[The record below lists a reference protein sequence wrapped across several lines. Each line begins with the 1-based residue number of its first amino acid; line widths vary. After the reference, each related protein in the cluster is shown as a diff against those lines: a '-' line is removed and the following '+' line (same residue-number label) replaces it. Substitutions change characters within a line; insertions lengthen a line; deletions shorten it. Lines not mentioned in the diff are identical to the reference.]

1 MDWSHIQKLITSD
14 IFLASSNFQASW
26 SNGRRQTVPH
36 DDPNRG
42 QELMTA
48 PNMPKAAA
56 PSRRMPSRRMPSAEC
71 RARAIQIHDELPLL
85 REPPW
90 QAIP

>member
-56 PSRRMPSRRMPSAEC
+56 ECRAAEC

-90 QAIP
+90 QARP